1 MYGGSNYFNRKEGW
15 DTTSYDYHSH
25 VSRMER
31 MPSVLTDVPHYPNI
45 HMIFNTRP
53 KVAAYEEENGNGNQ
67 QQQRQQEPPATEAHK
82 KVKFVE
88 QTVAI
93 EKDGAK
99 REVCKKSVDEDVEG
113 FIQQRRKNFELCK
126 WATFK
131 PWELIK
137 ILEYYS
143 VMGGQLF
150 SILMK

>member
-1 MYGGSNYFNRKEGW
+1 MYGGSDYFNRREGW
-15 DTTSYDYHSH
+15 DTTSNRWNGSDTTSYDYHSH
-25 VSRMER
+25 VARMER

-45 HMIFNTRP
+45 HMMFNTRP

-67 QQQRQQEPPATEAHK
+67 QQQQRRRQQEPPATEAPK

-88 QTVAI
+88 QTVKT

-99 REVCKKSVDEDVEG
+99 SEVSKKSVDEEVEG

-137 ILEYYS
+137 I
-143 VMGGQLF
+143 
-150 SILMK
+150 